1 MHLNAF
7 PHRINFDQ
15 KKHSLLY
22 TFVLHTLLTYIKVYV
37 RVDVCVFDPKI
48 ISYCPLWDSI
58 LNRTLL
64 STHSSELM
72 PNAQHILILNC
83 VPFDFEVETTK
94 YLLLACV
101 SVSNYQNSKSLLVHW
116 KRLLPYSLE
125 KAMNQDNQV
134 IWHLLSTFIHLAFA
148 PFANSVCVCIII
160 SMQIPLT
167 TTTSIWLCS
176 RWSVCQNTSMT
187 SIIVVVEF

>member
-15 KKHSLLY
+15 KSTLCCIHLY
-22 TFVLHTLLTYIKVYV
+22 YIHTLKYTYV

-116 KRLLPYSLE
+116 RRLLPYSLE

-148 PFANSVCVCIII
+148 PFANSVRVCIII

-176 RWSVCQNTSMT
+176 RLSVCQNTSMT
-187 SIIVVVEF
+187 SIILVVEF

>member
-1 MHLNAF
+1 MHSPIELTLT
-7 PHRINFDQ
+7 
-15 KKHSLLY
+15 KKALFAVY
-22 TFVLHTLLTYIKVYV
+22 ICTTYIKVYV
-37 RVDVCVFDPKI
+37 KVDMCVFDPKI

-101 SVSNYQNSKSLLVHW
+101 SVSNYQNSKSLLVHR
-116 KRLLPYSLE
+116 KRLHTTLFPGKSNESRQSSNLTPLINIY
-125 KAMNQDNQV
+125 
-134 IWHLLSTFIHLAFA
+134 TFGIC
-148 PFANSVCVCIII
+148 PFCQFCLCVHHY
-160 SMQIPLT
+160 
-167 TTTSIWLCS
+167 
-176 RWSVCQNTSMT
+176 
-187 SIIVVVEF
+187 

>member
-22 TFVLHTLLTYIKVYV
+22 TFVLRTYIKVYV

-83 VPFDFEVETTK
+83 VPFDFEVETTTK

-101 SVSNYQNSKSLLVHW
+101 SVSNYQNSKSLLVHC